1 MTTETAGCDAVLFD
15 VDGTLLDT
23 VPLIVETYHAIFQQY
38 LGHSGDDKAILAS
51 IGLPLDT
58 FLHEVSPQHAAAMK
72 TSYLDYNHTRL
83 DTHVAVFRGILPMLA
98 DLQARGIP
106 LGVVTSKRHD
116 SATRSLAQ
124 FGLLPFF
131 QTVIT
136 KDSTSRHKPFA
147 DPLFAAMKEL
157 GLHDSSRVVYV
168 GDSLHDHYSAR
179 AAGCR
184 SVLVSWTEMPVE
196 DLLAA
201 GPDLWLERPDL
212 LAGWIDQGC
221 LSQKR
226 RMPEQENAKPE
237 QKHGKPEDV

>member
-1 MTTETAGCDAVLFD
+1 MTTKTADCDAVLFD

-23 VPLIVETYHAIFQQY
+23 IPLIVETYHAIFQQF

-58 FLHEVSPQHAAAMK
+58 FLHDVSPEHAAAMK
-72 TSYLDYNHTRL
+72 VAYLDYNHTRL

-116 SATRSLAQ
+116 SAARSLAQ
-124 FGLLPFF
+124 FGLLAFF

-136 KDSTSRHKPFA
+136 KDSTRRHKPYA

-157 GLHDSSRVVYV
+157 GLDDPSRIVYV

-184 SVLVSWTEMPVE
+184 SVLVGWTKMPVQ

-221 LSQKR
+221 PSRNHNL
-226 RMPEQENAKPE
+226 
-237 QKHGKPEDV
+237 PEDV